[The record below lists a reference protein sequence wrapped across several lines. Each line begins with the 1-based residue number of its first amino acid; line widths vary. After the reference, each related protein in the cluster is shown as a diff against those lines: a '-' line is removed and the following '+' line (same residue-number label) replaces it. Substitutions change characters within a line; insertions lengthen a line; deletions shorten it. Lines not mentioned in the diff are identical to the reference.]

1 MTPIADFAS
10 YLRSAIEEAKAAG
23 LHAAGLHEAAIELE
37 DRAFSVYTTSS
48 EWLGETKLAI
58 ATFRRQCEGKIPEGV
73 NANLLA
79 CLHEISKAWPA

>member
-1 MTPIADFAS
+1 MTPIADFTS
-10 YLRSAIEEAKAAG
+10 YLRSAIEEAKAT
-23 LHAAGLHEAAIELE
+23 GLHEAAIELE